1 LNDFDLPRVNVKITA
16 RVQRLQPTLQLIGS
30 PAVLLSDNDDRLHG
44 KALRVGCGGS
54 VQRAA
59 ER

>member
-1 LNDFDLPRVNVKITA
+1 LNDFGLPGVDVKITA
-16 RVQRLQPTLQLIGS
+16 RVQRLQCPSQLIGS
-30 PAVLLSDNDDRLHG
+30 PAVLFSDNDDRLHG